1 MLLNDDTVVIGS
13 PGSYNWKGNVFM
25 VSVSDDFLH
34 RDKTCYYS
42 PVRDNEVSPVD
53 SHSYLG
59 NYFFVK
65 HLNNISIK
73 IYVLIILFNFLGM
86 STTADYFFGK
96 PNMAYA
102 AGAPRAN
109 GTGQVV
115 LFTKL
120 RPSVNLMDARLII
133 SGEQFASSFG
143 YELATADLNGD
154 KYVVVLI
161 IFYLTFN

>member
-59 NYFFVK
+59 NYFCVK
-65 HLNNISIK
+65 YLN
-73 IYVLIILFNFLGM
+73 
-86 STTADYFFGK
+86 
-96 PNMAYA
+96 
-102 AGAPRAN
+102 
-109 GTGQVV
+109 
-115 LFTKL
+115 
-120 RPSVNLMDARLII
+120 
-133 SGEQFASSFG
+133 
-143 YELATADLNGD
+143 
-154 KYVVVLI
+154 I
-161 IFYLTFN
+161 IFLLKYTS

>member
-59 NYFFVK
+59 NYCFVK
-65 HLNNISIK
+65 HLN
-73 IYVLIILFNFLGM
+73 
-86 STTADYFFGK
+86 
-96 PNMAYA
+96 
-102 AGAPRAN
+102 
-109 GTGQVV
+109 
-115 LFTKL
+115 
-120 RPSVNLMDARLII
+120 
-133 SGEQFASSFG
+133 
-143 YELATADLNGD
+143 
-154 KYVVVLI
+154 I
-161 IFYLTFN
+161 IFLLKYTL

>member
-59 NYFFVK
+59 NYFLVK
-65 HLNNISIK
+65 YLN
-73 IYVLIILFNFLGM
+73 
-86 STTADYFFGK
+86 
-96 PNMAYA
+96 
-102 AGAPRAN
+102 
-109 GTGQVV
+109 
-115 LFTKL
+115 
-120 RPSVNLMDARLII
+120 
-133 SGEQFASSFG
+133 
-143 YELATADLNGD
+143 
-154 KYVVVLI
+154 I
-161 IFYLTFN
+161 IFLLKYTS

>member
-1 MLLNDDTVVIGS
+1 
-13 PGSYNWKGNVFM
+13 
-25 VSVSDDFLH
+25 
-34 RDKTCYYS
+34 
-42 PVRDNEVSPVD
+42 
-53 SHSYLG
+53 
-59 NYFFVK
+59 
-65 HLNNISIK
+65 
-73 IYVLIILFNFLGM
+73 M

-154 KYVVVLI
+154 KYVIVLFI
-161 IFYLTFN
+161 NIFCLNCFIWN

>member
-1 MLLNDDTVVIGS
+1 MLLNDDTVVIGA

-65 HLNNISIK
+65 HLYNIF
-73 IYVLIILFNFLGM
+73 IL
-86 STTADYFFGK
+86 
-96 PNMAYA
+96 
-102 AGAPRAN
+102 
-109 GTGQVV
+109 
-115 LFTKL
+115 
-120 RPSVNLMDARLII
+120 
-133 SGEQFASSFG
+133 
-143 YELATADLNGD
+143 
-154 KYVVVLI
+154 KYTL
-161 IFYLTFN
+161 

>member
-1 MLLNDDTVVIGS
+1 
-13 PGSYNWKGNVFM
+13 
-25 VSVSDDFLH
+25 
-34 RDKTCYYS
+34 
-42 PVRDNEVSPVD
+42 
-53 SHSYLG
+53 
-59 NYFFVK
+59 
-65 HLNNISIK
+65 
-73 IYVLIILFNFLGM
+73 M

-120 RPSVNLMDARLII
+120 RPSVNVMDPKLVI

-143 YELATADLNGD
+143 YELATADVNGD
-154 KYVVVLI
+154 KYVIVLFI
-161 IFYLTFN
+161 KNILYKLFFFVLY

>member
-1 MLLNDDTVVIGS
+1 MYILT
-13 PGSYNWKGNVFM
+13 
-25 VSVSDDFLH
+25 
-34 RDKTCYYS
+34 
-42 PVRDNEVSPVD
+42 
-53 SHSYLG
+53 
-59 NYFFVK
+59 
-65 HLNNISIK
+65 
-73 IYVLIILFNFLGM
+73 ILFHFLGM

-120 RPSVNLMDARLII
+120 RPSVNLMDARLVI

-154 KYVVVLI
+154 KYVVVLFI
-161 IFYLTFN
+161 TYFVKVVFLALN

>member
-1 MLLNDDTVVIGS
+1 
-13 PGSYNWKGNVFM
+13 
-25 VSVSDDFLH
+25 
-34 RDKTCYYS
+34 
-42 PVRDNEVSPVD
+42 
-53 SHSYLG
+53 
-59 NYFFVK
+59 
-65 HLNNISIK
+65 
-73 IYVLIILFNFLGM
+73 M

-96 PNMAYA
+96 HNNMAYA

-154 KYVVVLI
+154 EYVVVLFI
-161 IFYLTFN
+161 NIFCSNCFI